1 MLDPFSEKMK
11 SPCLS
16 NHIIMKHKNR
26 QQFVWSQ
33 KKYLDRH
40 EDKHHIAF
48 ASSAWLHD
56 GYMMHPQAQRVIENA
71 STNSCFTLKHERS
84 ILRSDILRSYF
95 FLEWFYTNHSFT
107 DPLMQ
112 YRSIKSVYHHGHKP
126 VSNNSYFEQKVLFF
140 FAVKQCRGKSALAC
154 RSLPVLL
161 SLSLLVEEQKWWS
174 LGMVRES

>member
-1 MLDPFSEKMK
+1 MSYKTSSWMPDPFSEKMK

-71 STNSCFTLKHERS
+71 SMINEFMLYTKAWKINIKIRY
-84 ILRSDILRSYF
+84 IKIIF

-112 YRSIKSVYHHGHKP
+112 YRSIKSASIIMDTSQFQTIAILSK
-126 VSNNSYFEQKVLFF
+126 KCWFF
-140 FAVKQCRGKSALAC
+140 FAVK
-154 RSLPVLL
+154 
-161 SLSLLVEEQKWWS
+161 
-174 LGMVRES
+174 